1 MPKSFN
7 ALLPLTWVRAE
18 RYCELTGEP
27 LNTIRD
33 RANSGIWAAGH
44 HFKRIG
50 QRTLVLNLNA
60 ITDWFNKQ
68 PHVESVTPNHT
79 AHKTSR

>member
-1 MPKSFN
+1 MQKSFN

-27 LNTIRD
+27 LNTVRD
-33 RANSGIWAAGH
+33 RANNGVWAPGL

-68 PHVESVTPNHT
+68 PHVDSVTPHHIAQNF
-79 AHKTSR
+79 KR

>member
-1 MPKSFN
+1 MKE
-7 ALLPLTWVRAE
+7 ACTGMLPLTWVRAE

-27 LNTIRD
+27 LNTVRD
-33 RANSGIWAAGH
+33 RASNGIWAPGL

-68 PHVESVTPNHT
+68 PHVESVAPSYL
-79 AHKTSR
+79 AAKTQR